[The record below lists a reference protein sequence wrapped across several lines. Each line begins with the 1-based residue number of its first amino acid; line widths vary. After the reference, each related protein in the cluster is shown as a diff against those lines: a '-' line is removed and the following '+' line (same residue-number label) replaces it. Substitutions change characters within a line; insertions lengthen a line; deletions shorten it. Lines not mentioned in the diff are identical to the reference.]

1 MEQNN
6 MDIMMKKLRRGMIVN
21 RVFSIITMLMTLA
34 VLILVIVAFVRIDK
48 FLDEAEPVIEELSK
62 IDMEELNESL
72 ENFNNVMETLNF
84 DGIKET
90 LDSMNFE
97 GINDIMEGLDI
108 NELTETLE
116 NINEG
121 ADRLDQLNDWFQDS
135 PFNIFGG
142 NN

>member
-90 LDSMNFE
+90 LDSINFE

>member
-6 MDIMMKKLRRGMIVN
+6 MDMMLKKIRRGMIVN

-48 FLDEAEPVIEELSK
+48 FLDQAEPVIEELSK

-72 ENFNNVMETLNF
+72 ENFNNIMETLNF

-90 LDSMNFE
+90 LDSINFD
-97 GINDIMEGLDI
+97 GINEILEGLDI

-121 ADRLDQLNDWFQDS
+121 ADRLDQLNDWFEDS

-142 NN
+142 DN